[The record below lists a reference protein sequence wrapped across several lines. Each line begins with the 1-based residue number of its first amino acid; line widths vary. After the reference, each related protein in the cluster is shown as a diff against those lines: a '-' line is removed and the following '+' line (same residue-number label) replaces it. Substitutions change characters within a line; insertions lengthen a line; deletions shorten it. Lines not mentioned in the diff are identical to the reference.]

1 MLERFDHDNEVQEAR
16 KAKKKVL
23 EAEMKLALDKQ
34 V

>member
-1 MLERFDHDNEVQEAR
+1 MLERFAHDNQVQEAK

-23 EAEMKLALDKQ
+23 EAEMKVALDKQ